1 MSMIEVGTDLT
12 TMLGVRDVM
21 PDSEGE
27 RIIVTFV
34 DGSTATIERDPLALF
49 SRRDSYIMRL
59 SGGRVD
65 CAATVVLGQPRAK
78 VIEKLA
84 ELAGHAAFAN

>member
-1 MSMIEVGTDLT
+1 MRMIEVGTDLT
-12 TMLGVRDVM
+12 AMPGVRDVT

-34 DGSTATIERDPLALF
+34 DGSSATIERDPLALF

-59 SGGRVD
+59 SGGRAD
-65 CAATVVLGQPRAK
+65 LERSF
-78 VIEKLA
+78 LA
-84 ELAGHAAFAN
+84 SRGRRSSRS

>member
-1 MSMIEVGTDLT
+1 MRMIEVGTDLT
-12 TMLGVRDVM
+12 AMPGVRDVT

-34 DGSTATIERDPLALF
+34 DGSSATIERDPLALF

-59 SGGRVD
+59 SGGRAD
-65 CAATVVLGQPRAK
+65 CAGTVVLGQPRAK

-84 ELAGHAAFAN
+84 ELGGRAASAN